1 MSNVGFRIQSRI
13 NCPDK
18 NLVEAF
24 RGIPVANISDNMN
37 RTCCLHARI
46 RPMNSVPL
54 LGPAF
59 TVKTRPG
66 DNLLLHKAVDMAMPG
81 DVIVVDGQGN
91 LEYALIGELMFLWA
105 RERGIAGIV
114 VDGAV
119 RDADALR
126 AMDIAAYAAGI
137 TPAGPSKEG
146 PGEINFPISCG
157 GVLINPGDIMIG
169 DCDGIVAIHSEDA
182 PEVLKKAQATVK
194 KEADIIRDIKNREWD
209 RSWVDKVLR
218 DKNCEFIG

>member
-91 LEYALIGELMFLWA
+91 LEYALIGELMFL
-105 RERGIAGIV
+105 
-114 VDGAV
+114 
-119 RDADALR
+119 
-126 AMDIAAYAAGI
+126 
-137 TPAGPSKEG
+137 
-146 PGEINFPISCG
+146 
-157 GVLINPGDIMIG
+157 
-169 DCDGIVAIHSEDA
+169 
-182 PEVLKKAQATVK
+182 
-194 KEADIIRDIKNREWD
+194 
-209 RSWVDKVLR
+209 
-218 DKNCEFIG
+218 

>member
-1 MSNVGFRIQSRI
+1 
-13 NCPDK
+13 
-18 NLVEAF
+18 
-24 RGIPVANISDNMN
+24 
-37 RTCCLHARI
+37 
-46 RPMNSVPL
+46 MNSVPL